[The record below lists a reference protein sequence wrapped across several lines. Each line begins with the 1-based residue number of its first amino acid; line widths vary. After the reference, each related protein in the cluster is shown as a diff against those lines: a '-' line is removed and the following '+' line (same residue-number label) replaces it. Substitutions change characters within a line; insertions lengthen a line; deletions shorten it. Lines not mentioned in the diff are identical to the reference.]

1 MNAQPDASTKPQLA
15 DLFRDLKPR
24 SQASVGEALR
34 LLRHPGVGATLV
46 IQIPPDTGRPCEI
59 ILSTGPATLSVDLS
73 RL

>member
-1 MNAQPDASTKPQLA
+1 MNTQADTQKLQLA

-34 LLRHPGVGATLV
+34 LLKRPGVGATLV
-46 IQIPPDTGRPCEI
+46 IQIPTEADRPCEI